1 MSEELEQNNDGTWSG
16 LKKTIIGVITTAVMG
31 VGTWGVTLITG
42 GDKEEEA
49 PVQQAAPVINLNLE
63 NNNNVKAGGN
73 GGGTTKIIEREKVVE
88 KPTAQPKPK
97 KKEGDEFKEEA
108 PKW

>member
-1 MSEELEQNNDGTWSG
+1 MAEEVENSNDGTLSG

-31 VGTWGVTLITG
+31 LGTWGITQITG
-42 GDKEEEA
+42 GDKEEAA
-49 PVQQAAPVINLNLE
+49 PVQQAAPIINITNSNQQSQSASGGKTVII
-63 NNNNVKAGGN
+63 K
-73 GGGTTKIIEREKVVE
+73 EKETIKE
-88 KPTAQPKPK
+88 KPAPVK

>member
-1 MSEELEQNNDGTWSG
+1 MSEEVENSNDGTLSG

-31 VGTWGVTLITG
+31 LGTWGVTQITG
-42 GDKEEEA
+42 GGDEPA
-49 PVQQAAPVINLNLE
+49 PVQQAAPVINITNS
-63 NNNNVKAGGN
+63 NNQQQSA
-73 GGGTTKIIEREKVVE
+73 GGGTKVIERVVE
-88 KPTAQPKPK
+88 KPAAEKPKPTK

>member
-1 MSEELEQNNDGTWSG
+1 MSEEVENANDGTFSG

-31 VGTWGVTLITG
+31 LGTWGVTQITG
-42 GDKEEEA
+42 GGDEPA
-49 PVQQAAPVINLNLE
+49 PVQQAAPVINITNS
-63 NNNNVKAGGN
+63 NQQAQQASG
-73 GGGTTKIIEREKVVE
+73 GGGTKVIERVVE
-88 KPTAQPKPK
+88 KPAAQPAKPAK

>member
-16 LKKTIIGVITTAVMG
+16 LKKTIIGVATTAVMG
-31 VGTWGVTLITG
+31 VGTWGVTQLTG
-42 GDKEEEA
+42 GGDEPA
-49 PVQQAAPVINLNLE
+49 PVQQAAPVINITNS
-63 NNNNVKAGGN
+63 NQQSQQAAGG
-73 GGGTTKIIEREKVVE
+73 GKTVIIKEKETVKE
-88 KPTAQPKPK
+88 PAAKPAPVK